1 MLLRVSLNIAMGAR
15 SGTRD
20 EVMRK
25 FTVVGVAALL
35 SVQPALANDEGAAL
49 ADKAGESGDQIIVT
63 ANAGTKTETPLVEM
77 PQPITVITSEQYI
90 SQGAIS
96 ISDTVKYAAGVLAS
110 PYGRDTRVDGFSV
123 RGIDALQFRDGM
135 RDIFSYYAS
144 ITADP
149 YNFSRV
155 EIVRGPASVLFGQGS
170 IGGLVNLVSKTPEF
184 KTGGELNLVYG
195 SYDRKE
201 VMGDVNLALADNLAI
216 RAVGRVRDADTY
228 VDHVPDDR
236 VLFAPSIRWQPTP
249 DTDVVLTGLYQE
261 DDTGSTAQFLPIVGN
276 FRPNPAN
283 PSERLD
289 PYTFV
294 GKPGW
299 DRYAGRLL
307 QGGGS
312 ITHRFSDNIRL
323 SVKARYIDSDLEYKT
338 HYADS
343 YTYPSDPFSVYGTD
357 GRTIGLYA
365 DASDARMNVFSTDN
379 NLQFNFN
386 TGTDIEHK
394 LLVGL
399 DYSWNKV
406 GKRGIFGFETVD
418 LYNIDYDALE
428 TYEPAGPYAYN
439 SQKQLGVY
447 VQDQI
452 RFFDRVSV
460 VLGAR
465 RDHVTNSTG
474 QKDNAT
480 TFRAGIIGEIG
491 AGFSPF
497 FSYTESFLP
506 IAGTLTGPGGVIG
519 DPFEPQTGTQ
529 YEAGVKWQP
538 TPATLVTVT
547 AFHIKEQNR
556 VLYLPNNVTTQSGEL
571 TTKGIEVEASH
582 RLPGDFELLV
592 NYGYNQLKSEVNSSL
607 EYMPRHI
614 ASIWSTKTFGMTDG
628 AQLRL
633 GAGVVYSG
641 KSKSTG
647 ALDPYG
653 LNPAIPAGTL
663 YTVVTPSRTT
673 VDALAEINWQSWR
686 FALNATNLL
695 NNKFYASCLARG
707 DCFMGA
713 PRNVMGTVSY
723 RF

>member
-1 MLLRVSLNIAMGAR
+1 
-15 SGTRD
+15 
-20 EVMRK
+20 MRRHNWIWAS
-25 FTVVGVAALL
+25 AA
-35 SVQPALANDEGAAL
+35 PAAL
-49 ADKAGESGDQIIVT
+49 ALVSPAFAQDVAPADVPGSEDEIVVT
-63 ANAGTKTETPLVEM
+63 AANAGTKTETPLIQL
-77 PQPITVITSEQYI
+77 PQPIKVITADQYLA
-90 SQGAIS
+90 QGAIS
-96 ISDTVKYAAGVLAS
+96 ISDTVKYAAGVLAN
-110 PYGRDTRVDGFSV
+110 PYGRDTRVDGFNV

-144 ITADP
+144 ITSDP

-184 KTGGELNLVYG
+184 RTGGEVNLVYG
-195 SYDRKE
+195 SFDRKE
-201 VMGDVNLALADNLAI
+201 AMGDVNVALADNLAVRFVA
-216 RAVGRVRDADTY
+216 RARDADTY

-236 VLFAPSIRWQPTP
+236 VMFAPSIRWQPTP
-249 DTDVVLTGLYQE
+249 DTDIVLTGLYQE
-261 DDTGSTAQFLPIVGN
+261 DDTGSTSQFLPIVGT
-276 FRPNPAN
+276 FLPNPAN
-283 PSERLD
+283 PAGKLSQ
-289 PYTFV
+289 YAFV

-299 DRYAGRLL
+299 DRYNGRSI

-312 ITHRFSDNIRL
+312 ITHKFSDAVRL
-323 SVKARYIDSDLEYKT
+323 SVKARYIDSDLEYFT

-343 YTYPSDPFSVYGTD
+343 YSNPRNPYAAD

-386 TGTDIEHK
+386 TGANVEHK
-394 LLVGL
+394 LLVGI

-406 GKRGIFGFETVD
+406 GKRYANGFETVD
-418 LYNIDYDALE
+418 LYDIDTDALLTYDPTGPF
-428 TYEPAGPYAYN
+428 TYE

-452 RFFDRVSV
+452 RFYDRVSV

-465 RDHVTNSTG
+465 RDRVTGSSG

-506 IAGTLTGPGGVIG
+506 VAGNLQGPGGVIG
-519 DPFEPQTGTQ
+519 DPYRPQTGTQ

-538 TPATLVTVT
+538 EPSTLVTVT
-547 AFHIKEQNR
+547 AFKIKERNR
-556 VLYLPNNVTTQSGEL
+556 VLYLANSATTQSGVL
-571 TTKGIEVEASH
+571 NTKGFEIEASH
-582 RLPGDFELLV
+582 TLPGNLELLA
-592 NYGYNQLKSEVNSSL
+592 NYGYSKLKSETNTSL
-607 EYMPRHI
+607 DYMPRHT
-614 ASIWSTKTFGMTDG
+614 ASVWTTKTFGLTG
-628 AQLRL
+628 EAQLRL
-633 GAGVVYSG
+633 GGGVVYSG
-641 KSKSTG
+641 KSISTSS
-647 ALDPYG
+647 LWS
-653 LNPAIPAGTL
+653 I
-663 YTVVTPSRTT
+663 VTPSRTT
-673 VDALAEINWQSWR
+673 VDGLAEITWDSWR
-686 FALNATNLL
+686 FAINATNLL
-695 NNKFYASCLARG
+695 NNKYYASCLARG

-713 PRNVMGTVSY
+713 PRNVMGTVGF